1 MSNLSLP
8 CKELFSL
15 PDDLLY
21 LDGNSLGPPLRN
33 SADQAAQV
41 VREEWGKELISAWNT
56 AGWMSLP
63 ATVANQI
70 APIVGAPPDS
80 ISAGDTLSIKAY
92 QALAAALQMRP
103 DRKIVLSDAGNFPT
117 DLYIAQGLIDLID
130 KSHELQTPPPEGVL
144 DSITDEVAVVY
155 LTHVDYRTGRMHDM
169 KGITE
174 KAHRVGALTIW
185 DLAHSVGAMP
195 LALEEVRTEF
205 AVGCTYKY
213 LNGGPGAPAFIYV
226 RPDIVTSIDPAIAGW
241 MGHRSPFAMSLK
253 YDPVHSV
260 ERFRIGTPSV
270 VQFKLLQQALNI
282 WQGINL
288 NEVRKRS
295 ILLSELFIDE
305 VESRCPMLNLASP
318 RPPERRGSQVSFS
331 FSNAYSVVQALL
343 DRGLIGDFRE
353 PDIMRFGI
361 TPLFLD
367 ENDMVRAAQTIEQVM
382 NDETWRQ
389 PKYEVRN
396 TVT

>member
-1 MSNLSLP
+1 
-8 CKELFSL
+8 
-15 PDDLLY
+15 
-21 LDGNSLGPPLRN
+21 
-33 SADQAAQV
+33 
-41 VREEWGKELISAWNT
+41 
-56 AGWMSLP
+56 
-63 ATVANQI
+63 
-70 APIVGAPPDS
+70 
-80 ISAGDTLSIKAY
+80 
-92 QALAAALQMRP
+92 
-103 DRKIVLSDAGNFPT
+103 
-117 DLYIAQGLIDLID
+117 
-130 KSHELQTPPPEGVL
+130 
-144 DSITDEVAVVY
+144 
-155 LTHVDYRTGRMHDM
+155 
-169 KGITE
+169 
-174 KAHRVGALTIW
+174 
-185 DLAHSVGAMP
+185 
-195 LALEEVRTEF
+195 
-205 AVGCTYKY
+205 
-213 LNGGPGAPAFIYV
+213 
-226 RPDIVTSIDPAIAGW
+226 
-241 MGHRSPFAMSLK
+241 MSLK